1 MKTFPFFILLLTLAS
16 SAITA
21 AEIKIDDAKRVAV
34 HFYYEK
40 HMRHAGPVDLN
51 VVAIR
56 EVHVEHAGGV
66 PVYYVFHMSPAGF
79 VIVPAE
85 DVLVPVIGYSL
96 DGHFEAENQPPN
108 VQWWFRQYKDQ
119 VVYARENALQPGLQ
133 TAEKWDHYLDEDF
146 RYLPLKSAGRE
157 VVPLMTTLWNQV
169 WPYNYYCPQ
178 IPTGGSGGR
187 AVAGCHSTALAQI
200 LYYWRWPDHGQGYTE
215 YIPAFNPQY
224 GLQIADYENTFYLY
238 DEMVDAPQSL
248 NTANAELT
256 YHCAVNFHTNF
267 TPGLSFVDSI
277 FILDN
282 QLALDST
289 SFHFKLLPAVFH
301 YRDSMP
307 EENWKS
313 LMFSMLDAS
322 APIFYA
328 GYDDYP
334 LTGHFFV
341 CDGYQDEEYFHF
353 NMGWSGSDNGYYTI
367 DNILD
372 FNSNQF
378 MSSILVPDTLQFS
391 YPSYASGSDT
401 LVYIVGSITDGSG
414 PIHNYLNNTHASW
427 LIDPQNEMD
436 SVINITLTFKRFDLY
451 DDDDR
456 LLIYDGEDSTA
467 TLLAEL
473 SGDSLPEPVTS
484 TGNKVF
490 IEFITGD
497 TNTADGFYLNYKST
511 LPVWCNGMTQITAG
525 AATFDDGSGDFFY
538 YNGTSCAWSI
548 NPGLGEPLTIGF
560 NYFDTEQDHD
570 FLKIYDLGSQSLL
583 ATYSGYYETPPDPVT
598 APSGKMMLAFST
610 NSSVRGQGWE
620 VTYPFTAI
628 GENDEPLS
636 FSFFP
641 NPTTGALNVSFALP
655 GETTC
660 QLDIFDLTGRRVMAL
675 EEKRMAAGKH
685 SGVYDLSSLEKGVYL
700 LRMKAGDRMVVK
712 KIVIS

>member
-1 MKTFPFFILLLTLAS
+1 MKKL
-16 SAITA
+16 SAITETLLLLA
-21 AEIKIDDAKRVAV
+21 FGSTLFAGEVKLEDARKVAV

-40 HMRHAGPVDLN
+40 HLRHAGPVDLN
-51 VVAIR
+51 AVAVR
-56 EVHVEHAGGV
+56 EVHTEKAGGV

-85 DVLVPVIGYSL
+85 DALAPVIGYSL

-119 VVYARENALQPGLQ
+119 VIYARENSLQAEMK

-146 RYLPLKSAGRE
+146 GYLPEKSAGRE
-157 VVPLMTTLWNQV
+157 VAPLLTTLWHQV

-187 AVAGCHSTALAQI
+187 AIAGCHSTALAQI

-215 YIPAFNPQY
+215 YTPAFNPQY

-248 NTANAELT
+248 NTAIAELT

-277 FILDN
+277 FILDH
-282 QLALDST
+282 QGALDST

-307 EENWKS
+307 VENWKS

-353 NMGWSGSDNGYYTI
+353 NMGWSGSDNGYYMI
-367 DNILD
+367 DSILD

-378 MSSILVPDTLQFS
+378 MSSILVPDTIQFS

-401 LVYIVGSITDGSG
+401 LVNSVGSITDGSG

-436 SVINITLTFKRFDLY
+436 SVTNIVITFNRFNLY
-451 DDDDR
+451 DDNDR
-456 LLIYDGEDSTA
+456 VFVYDGADTTA
-467 TLLAEL
+467 PLLAEL
-473 SGDSLPEPVTS
+473 SGNNLPPPITS

-490 IEFITGD
+490 VEFITGEE
-497 TNTADGFYLNYKST
+497 NTGEGFYLNYKT
-511 LPVWCNGMTQITAG
+511 NRPVWCSGMTHVTAT
-525 AATFDDGSGDFFY
+525 AATFDDGSGSFY
-538 YNGTSCAWSI
+538 YNNNTTCLWMV
-548 NPGLGEPLTIGF
+548 NPGTGQPLTIHF
-560 NYFDTEQDHD
+560 NYFDTEEGMDILQIHD
-570 FLKIYDLGSQSLL
+570 PVSQTVL
-583 ATYSGYYETPPDPVT
+583 AELSGYYETPPEPVT
-598 APSGKMMLAFST
+598 SPSGRFFLAFSS
-610 NSSVRGQGWE
+610 NDAIRAKGWE
-620 VTYPFTAI
+620 IWYDVTAC
-628 GENDEPLS
+628 NDEEEFKVQSSKFKVQSLCLS
-636 FSFFP
+636 E
-641 NPTTGALNVSFALP
+641 P
-655 GETTC
+655 GFE
-660 QLDIFDLTGRRVMAL
+660 
-675 EEKRMAAGKH
+675 H
-685 SGVYDLSSLEKGVYL
+685 S
-700 LRMKAGDRMVVK
+700 
-712 KIVIS
+712 